1 MSKEKTIKAAAKE
14 VLGKDVKKIE
24 RTPGEIAEINKIVDK
39 KREEGNK
46 VVDIKKD
53 EKDPTKNPYF
63 VAPLTKDRMKEIIAD
78 YKKRNPVKYEAK
90 KEALEA
96 KLKSL
101 K

>member
-53 EKDPTKNPYF
+53 EKHGQTERYPRHFHHNSGFYRK
-63 VAPLTKDRMKEIIAD
+63 
-78 YKKRNPVKYEAK
+78 
-90 KEALEA
+90 
-96 KLKSL
+96 
-101 K
+101 